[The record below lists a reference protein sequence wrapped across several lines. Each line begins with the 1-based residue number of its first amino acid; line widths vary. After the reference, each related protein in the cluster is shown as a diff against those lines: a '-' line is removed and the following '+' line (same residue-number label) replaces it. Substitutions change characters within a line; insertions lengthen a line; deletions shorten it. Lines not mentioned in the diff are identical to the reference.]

1 MQGQIEMTI
10 AMLLLI
16 VGVGGLLYLVVLL
29 QDCKKIINKM
39 QKRSR
44 KYIKSLDKS
53 IRSYQK

>member
-16 VGVGGLLYLVVLL
+16 VGIGGLLYSVVLL

>member
-16 VGVGGLLYLVVLL
+16 VGVGGLLYSVVLL

-44 KYIKSLDKS
+44 KYIKALDKS
-53 IRSYQK
+53 IKSYQK

>member
-16 VGVGGLLYLVVLL
+16 VGIGGLLYSVVLL

-44 KYIKSLDKS
+44 KYIKALDKS

>member
-16 VGVGGLLYLVVLL
+16 VGIGGLLYSVVLL

-44 KYIKSLDKS
+44 KYIKALDKS
-53 IRSYQK
+53 IKSYQK